1 MPVVAVKKGA
11 FGRRFHHSS
20 IMTFRGKLLF
30 VFSMIASSGVVL
42 SSLLTHRSASRR
54 LGSAAK
60 TEMERTA
67 ALIARQSRTTLDIFA
82 SGIRSLAR
90 EDCVRRAVLRPRSAA
105 VIDAVCR
112 RFQEIAHE
120 AKVYQS
126 INLHDRDA
134 RCVASS
140 FPDRVGL
147 ESMRRDVAARP
158 DFLSARKGETA
169 ISQIFLSRGT
179 GRPVIVITAP
189 VEIDGTVPGVVRA
202 VVDLTYFND
211 YVLAPQDYVHGGKAY
226 VFDPMLDRE
235 VPEGWEAH
243 NVIEAG
249 EYEQPDI
256 PIPGDML
263 ARGSGFVSYPS
274 PRGDQLAAF
283 CKTPQPE
290 WFFVVEKPRKETM
303 RPIHAMGRVTAG
315 TLVSMLFGVWG
326 GALAVARP
334 LLTRLGQC
342 MDLARDI
349 EMGRLDRRVEVRGTD
364 EVARLGRG
372 LNAMA
377 HSLEE
382 SQTALEEAER
392 LYRGIFENAVEGI
405 FIMDPAGRLMNVNA
419 AFARLVGCEGPAE
432 VMGTNIADH
441 CGTDASSLLLGEL
454 HRSGNVRGLEVDLV
468 RHGGTGRT
476 GVIYARADRDRAGAL
491 TRVQGL
497 LNDITERKQ
506 VEEERHRTE
515 EAQRRF
521 VEAQLETLRYQ
532 INPHFLFNV
541 LNSLDALSRTDPGRI
556 AELVRQLSRYLRS
569 TLSSRESGLTPLK
582 REMSMIES
590 YLSLE
595 KVRFEEDLVVSVSMP
610 EEIGDTMVPE
620 LLVQPIVENAVKHGM
635 KTSPLPLRI
644 DVGCRAAGEHVR
656 IEITNTGKWIA
667 RDAAADAGSGG
678 IGLENIRTRLKL
690 TYGDRHGLE
699 IGESGDRVV
708 VAIEIPRR
716 GEKDEKGL

>member
-1 MPVVAVKKGA
+1 
-11 FGRRFHHSS
+11 
-20 IMTFRGKLLF
+20 

-42 SSLLTHRSASRR
+42 SSLLTHRSAARR

-67 ALIARQSRTTLDIFA
+67 VLIARQSKTTLDIFA

-90 EDCVRRAVLRPRSAA
+90 EDCVRRVILRPHVAA
-105 VIDAVCR
+105 VVDVVCR
-112 RFQEIAHE
+112 RFREIAHE

-126 INLHDRDA
+126 INLHDRDG

-147 ESMRRDVAARP
+147 ESMQGDVAVRP
-158 DFLSARKGETA
+158 DFLSAVKGETV
-169 ISQIFLSRGT
+169 ISQIFVSRGT
-179 GRPVIVITAP
+179 GRPVITITAP
-189 VEIDGTVPGVVRA
+189 VEDGGTVRGVLRA

-226 VFDPMLDRE
+226 IFDPKLDRE
-235 VPEGWEAH
+235 VPDGWKAH
-243 NVIEAG
+243 NIIEARA
-249 EYEQPDI
+249 YEQPEV
-256 PIPGDML
+256 PIPEDML
-263 ARGSGFVSYPS
+263 LRGSGFVRYPS
-274 PRGDQLAAF
+274 SRGTQLAAF

-290 WFFVVEKPRKETM
+290 WFFVVEKPRRDTM
-303 RPIHAMGRVTAG
+303 KPIRAMGRVTAG
-315 TLVSMLFGVWG
+315 TLASMLFGVWG

-334 LLTRLGQC
+334 LLTRLGEC

-349 EMGRLDRRVEVRGTD
+349 EMGRLDRRVKVRGTD
-364 EVARLGRG
+364 EVAHLGRG

-377 HSLEE
+377 DSLEE
-382 SQTALEEAER
+382 SHAALEEAER

-405 FIMDPAGRLMNVNA
+405 FIMDPGGLLLNVNP
-419 AFARLVGCEGPAE
+419 AFAHLVGWESPAE

-441 CGTDASSLLLGEL
+441 CGRDAGSLLLGQL
-454 HRSGNVRGLEVDLV
+454 RRSGSVRGLEVNLV
-468 RHGGTGRT
+468 RRDGAKRT
-476 GVIYARADRDRAGAL
+476 GVIYARADRDRGGAGEL
-491 TRVQGL
+491 TGIQGL
-497 LNDITERKQ
+497 LNDITERKE
-506 VEEERHRTE
+506 VEEERHRAQ

-569 TLSSRESGLTPLK
+569 TLSSRESGLTVLGK
-582 REMSMIES
+582 EMSTIES

-595 KVRFEEDLVVSVSMP
+595 KVRFEEDLAVSISIP
-610 EEIGDTMVPE
+610 EEVEDALVPE
-620 LLVQPIVENAVKHGM
+620 LLVQPVVENAVKHGM
-635 KTSPLPLRI
+635 KTSPLPLRV
-644 DVGCRAAGEHVR
+644 DVTCRAAGEHVI
-656 IEITNTGKWIA
+656 IEVANTGKWIA
-667 RDAAADAGSGG
+667 RDTATDAGKGG
-678 IGLENIRTRLKL
+678 LGLENIRTRLKL
-690 TYGDRHGLE
+690 TYGDRHGFR

-708 VAIEIPRR
+708 VTIEIPRR
-716 GEKDEKGL
+716 GEKNEERL

>member
-1 MPVVAVKKGA
+1 
-11 FGRRFHHSS
+11 
-20 IMTFRGKLLF
+20 MTFRGKLLF

-42 SSLLTHRSASRR
+42 SSLLTHRSASKR
-54 LGSAAK
+54 LGSAAQ

-90 EDCVRRAVLRPRSAA
+90 EDCVRQAILRPRSASK
-105 VIDAVCR
+105 VNVVCR
-112 RFQEIAHE
+112 RFQEIAQE

-147 ESMRRDVAARP
+147 ESMQRDVAERP

-235 VPEGWEAH
+235 VPESWGAH
-243 NVIEAG
+243 NVIEAR

-256 PIPGDML
+256 PIPDDMH
-263 ARGSGFVSYPS
+263 ARGSGFVRYPS
-274 PRGDQLAAF
+274 SRGEQLAAF

-290 WFFVVEKPRKETM
+290 WYFVVEKPREDTM
-303 RPIHAMGRVTAG
+303 KPIHAMGRVTAG

-334 LLTRLGQC
+334 LLTRLGRC
-342 MDLARDI
+342 IDLARDI
-349 EMGRLDRRVEVRGTD
+349 EAGHLDRRVEVRGTD
-364 EVARLGRG
+364 EVAFLGRG

-377 HSLEE
+377 DSLEE
-382 SQTALEEAER
+382 SHAALEEAER

-405 FIMDPAGRLMNVNA
+405 FIMDPVGRLLNVNP

-432 VMGTNIADH
+432 VMGNNIADY
-441 CGTDASSLLLGEL
+441 CGTDAGLLLLGEL
-454 HRSGNVRGLEVDLV
+454 RGSGSVRGLEVELV
-468 RHGGTGRT
+468 RRDGTTRT
-476 GVIYARADRDRAGAL
+476 GIIDARADRDRAGAL
-491 TRVQGL
+491 IRVQGL
-497 LNDITERKQ
+497 LNDITERKE
-506 VEEERHRTE
+506 VEEERHRAE

-556 AELVRQLSRYLRS
+556 TELVQQLSRYLRS

-582 REMSMIES
+582 REMSTIES

-595 KVRFEEDLVVSVSMP
+595 KVRFEEDLDVSVSMP
-610 EEIGDTMVPE
+610 GEIGDTMVPE

-635 KTSPLPLRI
+635 KTSALPLRV
-644 DVGCRAAGEHVR
+644 DVACRAAGEYVR
-656 IEITNTGKWIA
+656 IEITNTGKWIT
-667 RDAAADAGSGG
+667 RDASAGAGKGG

-690 TYGDRHGLE
+690 TYGDRHGLD

-708 VAIEIPRR
+708 VAIEIPRG
-716 GEKDEKGL
+716 GEKNEKGL